1 LRHASQELRDDM
13 DMNVIALARNP
24 YSRYERWWFNVGCVE
39 LKSYI
44 HQQQLAHQA
53 FFNSFLLG
61 WLLTPPSNII
71 SNSSDSVV
79 IVSASVSGSGCG
91 GGGGGGGNN
100 NYLRSLNKL
109 GKYGSIQV
117 KKKIADYAN
126 IYYGQQR
133 LTLLNEALVATKRLY
148 RELR

>member
-1 LRHASQELRDDM
+1 M
-13 DMNVIALARNP
+13 DMNVIALARN
-24 YSRYERWWFNVGCVE
+24 SHSQCKRWWFNVGFVE
-39 LKSYI
+39 LQSYI
-44 HQQQLAHQA
+44 LQQQLAHQA

-61 WLLTPPSNII
+61 WLLSPPTPSKII

-79 IVSASVSGSGCG
+79 IVSASVSG

-126 IYYGQQR
+126 VYYGQQR
-133 LTLLNEALVATKRLY
+133 LTLLNEALVATKWLY